1 MRIPFDELK
10 ATFEEILKSRGI
22 KEETARISAENFAAS
37 SADGVYTHGV
47 NRFPKVISYLERG
60 LINGNGEPER
70 VFSMGAVERWD
81 GHMGLGNVNAKKA
94 MDRACGLASL
104 HGIAMVALKNTSHW
118 MRGGAYGWQAA
129 ERGFIGFCW
138 TNSMPN
144 MPPWGGT
151 DPRLGNN
158 PLVIAV
164 PSPDRNH
171 AVIDIAMSQFS
182 YGKIELARLKGE
194 TLPVPGGWNKGGAL
208 TCDPKEVE
216 ESRLVFPMGYW
227 KGSGL
232 SVLLDIAAA
241 VLSGGRTVKEI
252 GEAFGEDAGVSQIFI
267 AMKPEPEALK
277 AVTRVLEDVKASAPR
292 EDGSVFY
299 PGEIEKNTRK
309 ENMERGIPVLDTVWE
324 TIQALKK
331 GGSHG

>member
-22 KEETARISAENFAAS
+22 KEETARISAENFASS

-129 ERGFIGFCW
+129 ERGFIGLCW

-164 PSPDRNH
+164 PSPDGNH
-171 AVIDIAMSQFS
+171 AVIDMAMSQFS

-208 TCDPKEVE
+208 TCDPKEIE
-216 ESRLVFPMGYW
+216 ESRLVLPMGYW

-241 VLSGGRTVKEI
+241 VLSGGRLRLLSRARSK
-252 GEAFGEDAGVSQIFI
+252 
-267 AMKPEPEALK
+267 
-277 AVTRVLEDVKASAPR
+277 
-292 EDGSVFY
+292 
-299 PGEIEKNTRK
+299 IENTRK